1 MVEIIIAVIVGL
13 VMLLGLIGAIIPGL
27 PDIVLIWGAALGY
40 GLLVGW
46 GERGILFFGL
56 ITFIGLAGLF
66 AEVWVSGTGAK
77 MGGASIRAIFGGLAL
92 GLVGFI
98 FSGPVGGVIGLLLG
112 TFLSEY
118 IRLHDANKAAQA
130 MFGMGLGCGA
140 SLVIKLLLGIGMI
153 VVWLVWVF
161 SG

>member
-92 GLVGFI
+92 GLAGFI

>member
-1 MVEIIIAVIVGL
+1 MSEIVIAIVAGF
-13 VMLLGLIGAIIPGL
+13 VMFLGLLGTIVPGL

-46 GERGILFFGL
+46 GERGMWLFGL
-56 ITFIGLAGLF
+56 ITLLGLAGLF
-66 AEVWVSGTGAK
+66 AELWVSGTGAK
-77 MGGASIRAIFGGLAL
+77 MGGASIRAILGGLAL
-92 GLVGFI
+92 GLAGFI
-98 FSGPVGGVIGLLLG
+98 LSGPVGGVIGLLLG

-140 SLVIKLLLGIGMI
+140 SLGIKLFLGLGMI
-153 VVWLVWVF
+153 IVWLVWVF
-161 SG
+161 SF

>member
-1 MVEIIIAVIVGL
+1 MVEIIIAIVVGF

-46 GERGILFFGL
+46 GDRGILLFGL

-66 AEVWVSGTGAK
+66 TEIWVSGTGAK

-92 GLVGFI
+92 ALVGFVV
-98 FSGPVGGVIGLLLG
+98 SGPVGGVVGLLLG

-140 SLVIKLLLGIGMI
+140 SLGIKLILGLGMI

>member
-1 MVEIIIAVIVGL
+1 MTEIVIAVVVGFF
-13 VMLLGLIGAIIPGL
+13 MLLGLIGAIVPGL

-40 GLLVGW
+40 GLLAGW
-46 GERGILFFGL
+46 GERGAWLFGV
-56 ITFIGLAGLF
+56 ITVLGLAGLF

-92 GLVGFI
+92 GLVGF
-98 FSGPVGGVIGLLLG
+98 FLSGPIGGVVGLLLG

-118 IRLHDANKAAQA
+118 IRLQDVNKAARA

-140 SLVIKLLLGIGMI
+140 SLGIKLFLGIGMV

>member
-1 MVEIIIAVIVGL
+1 MAEIVIAIVVGF
-13 VMLLGLIGAIIPGL
+13 VMLLGLIGAIVPGL

-46 GERGILFFGL
+46 GERGIWLFVV
-56 ITFIGLAGLF
+56 ITFLGLGGLF

-92 GLVGFI
+92 GLAGF
-98 FSGPVGGVIGLLLG
+98 FLSGPIGGVIGLLLG

-118 IRLHDANKAAQA
+118 IRLQDANKAAQA

-140 SLVIKLLLGIGMI
+140 SLGIKLILGLGMI

>member
-1 MVEIIIAVIVGL
+1 MADIVIAIVVGFL
-13 VMLLGLIGAIIPGL
+13 MFLGLIGAIIPGL

-46 GERGILFFGL
+46 GERGIWLFGL
-56 ITFIGLAGLF
+56 ITLLGLAGLF

-92 GLVGFI
+92 ALVGFVV
-98 FSGPVGGVIGLLLG
+98 SGPVGGVIGLLLG

-140 SLVIKLLLGIGMI
+140 SLGIKLILGLGMI

-161 SG
+161 SN

>member
-1 MVEIIIAVIVGL
+1 MAEIVIAIVVGF
-13 VMLLGLIGAIIPGL
+13 VMLLGLIGAIVPGL

-40 GLLVGW
+40 GLLVDW
-46 GERGILFFGL
+46 GERGIWLFGL
-56 ITFIGLAGLF
+56 ITFLGLAGLL

-77 MGGASIRAIFGGLAL
+77 MGGASIRAILGGLAL
-92 GLVGFI
+92 GLAGFLL
-98 FSGPVGGVIGLLLG
+98 SGPVGGVIGLLLG

-140 SLVIKLLLGIGMI
+140 SLGIKFILGLGMI
-153 VVWLVWVF
+153 IVWLVWVF
-161 SG
+161 SN